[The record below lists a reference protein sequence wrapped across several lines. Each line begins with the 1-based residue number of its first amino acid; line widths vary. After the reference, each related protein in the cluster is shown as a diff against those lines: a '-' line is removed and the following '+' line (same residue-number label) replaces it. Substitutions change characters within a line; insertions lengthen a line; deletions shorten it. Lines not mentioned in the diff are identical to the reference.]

1 MSQENVEIV
10 RRVYDA
16 FNRAD
21 EEAVIDLA
29 DPEIVID
36 ASRLTFNPNIHVG
49 VQGIRDIAAGMG
61 EVWEE
66 ISFEVRDVVDLGERV
81 VVVERL
87 TGKGRGSGI
96 EVAQDWG
103 AVWTVRDGLV
113 VRVELGYP
121 DREAALE
128 AARLAA

>member
-1 MSQENVEIV
+1 MSQENIEIV
-10 RRVYDA
+10 RRAYDA

-21 EEAVIDLA
+21 EEAVIELA

-36 ASRLTFNPNIHVG
+36 ASRLTFNPNVYVG

-103 AVWTVRDGLV
+103 AVWTVRDGSV

-121 DREAALE
+121 DREAALA